1 MKWNKVYLKL
11 SLTIFSLFLVIL
23 VLLSMVINQ
32 IFSNFY
38 TKKAHEEA
46 NELALH
52 LSTMLRDRIYAVETM
67 AEFSEASI
75 YLVNGQGQ
83 FLDMSA
89 STKQKKIQAWPN
101 VWENARLLQ
110 GKQIEKE
117 FNAGDQLYLLH
128 GIPVNSSKNPVI
140 KGIYVVSSLEHMIE
154 SIRSVR
160 YLIGFAGFGT
170 LLLALGCIFILAK
183 KLSAPLVE
191 MEAATRNIAKG
202 ELEVRLPVRSH
213 DEVGSLSGAINDLAM
228 ELKRYRD
235 TRSEFFANVS
245 HELRTPVTYLKG
257 YANVLANGLVDHEE
271 EKQQYLHIIADE
283 AHRLTVIINDL
294 FELAKMEEGKF
305 AFHLESVDV
314 RRAIEKSV
322 NKARIKAEQKG
333 LQWVLTL
340 ETIPRCL
347 VDPVRLE
354 QVLLNLL
361 DNAIR
366 YTREGTIK
374 LTLQQENGLGVI
386 MISDSGS
393 GIPPDELPYIFERFY
408 RVEKSRSRELGGT
421 GLGLAIVQKL
431 VQLQGGTIEVESVMG
446 RGTVFRLSFPLA

>member
-11 SLTIFSLFLVIL
+11 SLTMFSLFLVIL

-32 IFSNFY
+32 LFSNFY

-52 LSTMLRDRIYAVETM
+52 LSVMLRDRIYAVETM

-101 VWENARLLQ
+101 VWENAQLLQ

-117 FNAGDQLYLLH
+117 FTAGDQLYLLH
-128 GIPVNSSKNPVI
+128 GIPVHSSKNPVI

-160 YLIGFAGFGT
+160 YLIGLAGFGT

-213 DEVGSLSGAINDLAM
+213 DEVGSLSSAINDLAM

-257 YANVLANGLVDHEE
+257 YANVLTHGLVDHEE

-294 FELAKMEEGKF
+294 FELAKMEEGKM

-314 RRAIEKSV
+314 RRAVEKSV
-322 NKARIKAEQKG
+322 NKVRIKAEQKG
-333 LQWVLTL
+333 LQLVSAL
-340 ETIPRCL
+340 ETIPRCF

-366 YTREGTIK
+366 YTTKGTIK
-374 LTLQQENGLGVI
+374 LTLQQENGFGVI
-386 MISDSGS
+386 LISDSGS
-393 GIPPDELPYIFERFY
+393 GIPANELPYIFERFY
-408 RVEKSRSRELGGT
+408 RVEKSRSREFGGT
-421 GLGLAIVQKL
+421 GLGLAIAQKL
-431 VQLQGGTIEVESVMG
+431 VQLQGGTIEVESAMG
-446 RGTVFRLSFPLA
+446 QGTVFRLSFPFV

>member
-11 SLTIFSLFLVIL
+11 SLTMFSLFLVIL
-23 VLLSMVINQ
+23 VLLSIVINQ
-32 IFSNFY
+32 LFSNFY

-52 LSTMLRDRIYAVETM
+52 LSIMLQDQIYAVETM
-67 AEFSEASI
+67 AEFSE
-75 YLVNGQGQ
+75 VNIRVVNEQGQ

-89 STKQKKIQAWPN
+89 STEQKKIQDWPD
-101 VWENARLLQ
+101 VWENTRLLQ

-117 FNAGDQLYLLH
+117 FTAGDQLYLLH
-128 GIPVNSSKNPVI
+128 GIPVNSSENPAI
-140 KGIYVVSSLEHMIE
+140 KGIYVVSSLENMKE

-191 MEAATRNIAKG
+191 MEAATRSIAKG

-245 HELRTPVTYLKG
+245 HELRTPVTYLEG
-257 YANVLANGLVDHEE
+257 YANVLAKGLVDREE

-294 FELAKMEEGKF
+294 FELAKMEEGKIT
-305 AFHLESVDV
+305 FHLESVDL

-322 NKARIKAEQKG
+322 NKVRIKAEQKG
-333 LQWVLTL
+333 LQLVSAL
-340 ETIPRCL
+340 ETIPLCL

-354 QVLLNLL
+354 QVILNLL
-361 DNAIR
+361 DNAIG
-366 YTREGTIK
+366 YTAEGTIQ
-374 LTLQQENGLGVI
+374 LTLQQENGFGVI

-431 VQLQGGTIEVESVMG
+431 VQLQGGTIEVESALA
-446 RGTVFRLSFPLA
+446 RGTVFRLSFPTI

>member
-11 SLTIFSLFLVIL
+11 SLTMFSLFLVIL

-32 IFSNFY
+32 LFSNFY

-52 LSTMLRDRIYAVETM
+52 LSVMLRDRIYAVETM

-101 VWENARLLQ
+101 VWENAQLLQ

-117 FNAGDQLYLLH
+117 FTAGDQLYLLH
-128 GIPVNSSKNPVI
+128 GIPVHSSKNPVI

-160 YLIGFAGFGT
+160 YLIGLAGFGT

-213 DEVGSLSGAINDLAM
+213 DEVGSLSSAINDLAM

-257 YANVLANGLVDHEE
+257 YANVLTHGLVDHEE

-294 FELAKMEEGKF
+294 FELAKMEEGKM

-314 RRAIEKSV
+314 RRAVEKSV
-322 NKARIKAEQKG
+322 NKVRIKAEQKG
-333 LQWVLTL
+333 LQLVSAL

-366 YTREGTIK
+366 YTTKGTIK
-374 LTLQQENGLGVI
+374 LTLQQENGFGVI
-386 MISDSGS
+386 LISDSGS
-393 GIPPDELPYIFERFY
+393 GIPANELPYIFERFY
-408 RVEKSRSRELGGT
+408 RVEKSRSREFGGT
-421 GLGLAIVQKL
+421 GLGLAIAQKL
-431 VQLQGGTIEVESVMG
+431 VQLQGGTIEVESAMG
-446 RGTVFRLSFPLA
+446 QGTVFRLSFPLA